1 MLFLRIAILAL
12 TVGLGVAPNQQ
23 ISVEIEPQP
32 NRPPQSTPEPRRKL
46 AVNPDSLFP
55 LIVSEDP
62 SQRSKALEV
71 LGMSWMGEM
80 QPTDARLLAVNL
92 DSDQDLERVLIMKSN
107 LNAAVVVL
115 KNEKGTWWE
124 LGSFFCCG
132 PSGRVQEPF
141 VELRQTVWHGT
152 NDLIV
157 HAVGAHG
164 TGVGEGRLMI
174 YRVWKGNLY
183 KVLDISEWEYNMRDS
198 ETSRIFFPDME
209 SHASPQVITVIKD
222 SQKRRKATCIP
233 YRWEVKKFAFVQI
246 PPSPKFCLG
255 PAGTPP

>member
-1 MLFLRIAILAL
+1 MLSLRIAIVAF
-12 TVGLGVAPNQQ
+12 TVGLGVAPNQRV
-23 ISVEIEPQP
+23 SVETEPQP
-32 NRPPQSTPEPRRKL
+32 DRPPQSTPEPRRKL
-46 AVNPDSLFP
+46 AVDPDSLFP
-55 LIVSEDP
+55 LILSEDP
-62 SQRSKALEV
+62 SQRRNAFEV
-71 LGMSWMGEM
+71 LGLSWMGEM

-92 DSDQDLERVLIMKSN
+92 DSDEGLERVLILNGN
-107 LNAAVVVL
+107 LNAAAVVL

-124 LGSFFCCG
+124 IGSIFCCG
-132 PSGRVQEPF
+132 PSRMAKERF

-164 TGVGEGRLMI
+164 TGAGEGRLMI

-183 KVLDISEWEYNMRDS
+183 KVLDISEWAYNMRDS

-233 YRWEVKKFAFVQI
+233 YRWEVKKFSFVQI
-246 PPSPKFCLG
+246 PPSPNYCVG
-255 PAGTPP
+255 RAGTPQ